1 MSGPGL
7 QPISGHTPGIG
18 LLSIGAWKFA
28 SIVPAVEISLIH
40 VRRDE
45 SEFVTAGAMSV
56 RQFWSCQKN
65 DRKPDIK
72 SCKKTVQAYCVAP
85 TPTPPVAD
93 LGVGWTTCPSHPR
106 LFRISRPYWR
116 RKIPGRS
123 WSPTTMAMR
132 TDRHFATS
140 STRRFFARSSS
151 LSLGCLP
158 SNPHAGP
165 TGPK

>member
-72 SCKKTVQAYCVAP
+72 SCKKTVQAYCVAHP
-85 TPTPPVAD
+85 TRSKFGGGLDNLSKPPQPIQNRKAILAPENSWKKLVAND
-93 LGVGWTTCPSHPR
+93 DGN
-106 LFRISRPYWR
+106 
-116 RKIPGRS
+116 
-123 WSPTTMAMR
+123 A
-132 TDRHFATS
+132 
-140 STRRFFARSSS
+140 
-151 LSLGCLP
+151 
-158 SNPHAGP
+158 N
-165 TGPK
+165 